1 MLVEQADAAMTIA
14 ESNQAFSEQA
24 DPHRWAVGEGNLF
37 AEQCRRPIPAEE
49 RPDQGPGPGLRQQL
63 MLGASERREAESFV
77 LQASQGYWPRTR
89 AALAQVHKLG
99 SPGSCGPN
107 ISSSGVQYFTGP
119 FVRQRPAF
127 RRGPHGL
134 RRNTSSRVQA
144 AVGGPRGL
152 AAN

>member
-1 MLVEQADAAMTIA
+1 
-14 ESNQAFSEQA
+14 
-24 DPHRWAVGEGNLF
+24 
-37 AEQCRRPIPAEE
+37 
-49 RPDQGPGPGLRQQL
+49 L

-77 LQASQGYWPRTR
+77 LQASQGYWLPTR

-144 AVGGPRGL
+144 AVGGGL
-152 AAN
+152 EASLQIELANGRETLEYLGSH